1 MQKIADEKCKF
12 EKGKNDDCRKME
24 LKNASFRKAKI
35 TVAKQMKTT
44 WKEAQV
50 TNGEQ
55 LERTR
60 ANWKKTHITCGKT
73 LQKMQPGKREHA
85 TCSTI
90 ETTNQLGQDSKSL
103 RRRLGK
109 HEILKGN
116 EQYQQEL
123 RSM

>member
-1 MQKIADEKCKF
+1 
-12 EKGKNDDCRKME
+12 
-24 LKNASFRKAKI
+24 
-35 TVAKQMKTT
+35 MKTT

-60 ANWKKTHITCGKT
+60 ANWKQTHITCGKT

-85 TCSTI
+85 TCSTM
-90 ETTNQLGQDSKSL
+90 ETTNQLGQGSKNL

-116 EQYQQEL
+116 EQHQQEL
-123 RSM
+123 KNMQEKK